1 MRKNICLLLI
11 VGCLGFIWI
20 NSFFPADI
28 SSGLSGTAERILR
41 AIFGE
46 TFPITEGVLRKL
58 AHGAEYAAFG
68 MAISAFLF
76 EKLTKKLSL
85 IGFCGLGAAV
95 LDETI
100 QLFSE
105 GRASQVKDIWID
117 FSGFTAGVIAILI
130 IKILL
135 GSLKGKDKQL

>member
-1 MRKNICLLLI
+1 MLLI
-11 VGCLGFIWI
+11 VVCLGFIWI
-20 NSFFPADI
+20 NSFFPADV
-28 SSGLSGTAERILR
+28 SSELSGTVERILR

-46 TFPITEGVLRKL
+46 NIPITEGILRKL

-68 MAISAFLF
+68 MAISVFLY

-100 QLFSE
+100 QLFSD
-105 GRASQVKDIWID
+105 GRSSQVRDIWID
-117 FSGFTAGVIAILI
+117 FSGFTAGVIAVLI

-135 GSLKGKDKQL
+135 GSLKGKDRRL

>member
-1 MRKNICLLLI
+1 MRKKLCLLFI
-11 VGCLGFIWI
+11 VICLGFIWI

-28 SSGLSGTAERILR
+28 SSGLSGTAEKILR
-41 AIFGE
+41 AILGE
-46 TFPITEGVLRKL
+46 NIPITEGILRKC

-68 MAISAFLF
+68 MAMSAFLY

-85 IGFCGLGAAV
+85 IGFCGLGAAL

-100 QLFSE
+100 QLFSD
-105 GRASQVKDIWID
+105 GRSSQVKDIWID
-117 FSGFTAGVIAILI
+117 FSGFTAGVIAVLI
-130 IKILL
+130 IKILF